1 MNQARDEEQA
11 MFEEYQN
18 GKPLPLEPGDRLS
31 RPEFERRYD
40 AMPKL
45 RKAELIEGVVFMP
58 SPTRYKR
65 HGRPDRHLG
74 TWMGV
79 YEAGTPGVLG
89 ASNATI
95 RLDLDNEPQPDDA
108 LFIDPACG
116 GQARISADDYIE
128 LAPELVGEISASTA
142 SIDLNLKF
150 HVYRRNGV
158 REYIVWRVLE
168 NAIDWFVL
176 RDAQFER
183 LAPGAD
189 GIFRSEVL
197 PGLWLDAAALLR
209 GDMQRVL
216 QVLQEGIGTPDHAAF
231 VARLAA
237 VAAKS

>member
-1 MNQARDEEQA
+1 

-58 SPTRYKR
+58 SPTWYKR
-65 HGRPDRHLG
+65 HGLPSANFGHWVDTYRF
-74 TWMGV
+74 
-79 YEAGTPGVLG
+79 ATPGVLG
-89 ASNATI
+89 AENATV
-95 RLDLDNEPQPDDA
+95 RLDLDNEPQPDRL

-183 LAPGAD
+183 LAAGAD
-189 GIFRSEVL
+189 GIFRSEVF
-197 PGLWLDAAALLR
+197 PGLWLDSAALLER
-209 GDMQRVL
+209 RFAL
-216 QVLQEGIGTPDHAAF
+216 QDSPQN
-231 VARLAA
+231 RLC
-237 VAAKS
+237 